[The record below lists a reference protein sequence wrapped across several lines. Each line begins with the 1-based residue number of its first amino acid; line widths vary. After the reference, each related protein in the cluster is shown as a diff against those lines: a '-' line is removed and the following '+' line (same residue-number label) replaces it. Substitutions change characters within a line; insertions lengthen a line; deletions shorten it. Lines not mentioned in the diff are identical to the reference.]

1 MSRVLEMTFN
11 TELGTSKTLRVVDAK
26 NPLDGTEVATAM
38 DSIIAA
44 NIFSGSGGELTGKI
58 KAQVVTTTSADV
70 SLV

>member
-1 MSRVLEMTFN
+1 MARVLELTFN
-11 TELGTSKTLRVVDAK
+11 TELGATKTVRVVDAK
-26 NPLDGTEVATAM
+26 DPLTGAAVATAM

-58 KAQVVTTTSADV
+58 KAQIVTTTSADV

>member
-11 TELGTSKTLRVVDAK
+11 TELGASKTLRVIDAK
-26 NPLDGTEVATAM
+26 DPLTGTEVATAM

-44 NIFSGSGGELTGKI
+44 NIFSGTGGELTGKI
-58 KAQVVTTTSADV
+58 EAQIVTTTSNEL